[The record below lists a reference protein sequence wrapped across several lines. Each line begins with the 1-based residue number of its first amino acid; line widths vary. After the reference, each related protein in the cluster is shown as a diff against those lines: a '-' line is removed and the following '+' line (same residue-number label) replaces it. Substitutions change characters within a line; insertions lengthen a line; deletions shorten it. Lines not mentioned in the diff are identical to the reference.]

1 LVPNLN
7 KKEYNMTEEPANAGS
22 PLTEPPQEEGN
33 DQEVAEGADI
43 EPVTEDDLTDAP
55 DDPEGAAA

>member
-1 LVPNLN
+1 
-7 KKEYNMTEEPANAGS
+7 MTED
-22 PLTEPPQEEGN
+22 PLTEAPQEEGN
-33 DQEVAEGADI
+33 DQEVAEGAEV